1 MRYAVLFILVM
12 AVGCQPAIRFTSDH
26 GRPVSKKT
34 TQSPDNDH
42 YTYNSGAVDKDR
54 MSKVIAGYLYTPYK
68 LGGTGKLGIDC
79 SGLVYVVYRDY
90 NSTRLPANTDK
101 LFNRLKRVNYKDIA
115 YGDLVFF
122 SFDGSDVS
130 HVGIYVGHDK
140 FVHASKSR
148 GVVIT
153 KINDEYYRSAYK
165 GARRVVW

>member
-1 MRYAVLFILVM
+1 MKFAVVFILAM
-12 AVGCQPAIRFTSDH
+12 ALGCQPAVRFTSDH
-26 GRPVSKKT
+26 STPAPGKSTEK
-34 TQSPDNDH
+34 PDINED
-42 YTYNSGAVDKDR
+42 SGGTVNQDK
-54 MSKVIAGYLYTPYK
+54 MGKVIAKYLYTPYK

-90 NSTRLPANTDK
+90 NATRLPANTDD
-101 LFNRLKRVNYKDIA
+101 LFRRLRRIDYKDIA

-130 HVGIYVGHDK
+130 HVGIYVGNDK

-153 KINDEYYRSAYK
+153 KINDEYYRKAYR
-165 GARRVVW
+165 GARRVLW